1 MCPLET
7 NITCIYIQKWVYAYK
22 AACQLFC
29 SLLLI
34 CFQELNCFHEI
45 SVWNPQKILPV
56 CWNSKLQTRL
66 DLSKSKLE
74 TWASKLHSWFSKTS
88 KIENWVVSQDC
99 QLTFERYYCR
109 CINTRKWICAKY
121 WSVVAWN
128 AINPMHL
135 RGSERGVLIPHSHS
149 IFMRI
154 LHILHFFHHFPESQF
169 FFSEKYI

>member
-45 SVWNPQKILPV
+45 SVWDSQKILPV

-66 DLSKSKLE
+66 SIFQNQNSKLE
-74 TWASKLHSWFSKTS
+74 PRNSILDSQKLQRSRIELRVKTVNLLLLHEMPLKPYASKRVWKGGP
-88 KIENWVVSQDC
+88 DP
-99 QLTFERYYCR
+99 TF
-109 CINTRKWICAKY
+109 
-121 WSVVAWN
+121 
-128 AINPMHL
+128 P
-135 RGSERGVLIPHSHS
+135 
-149 IFMRI
+149 
-154 LHILHFFHHFPESQF
+154 LHFHENPTSCTSSITFLNRS
-169 FFSEKYI
+169 FFSQKNTFKSLISKKS